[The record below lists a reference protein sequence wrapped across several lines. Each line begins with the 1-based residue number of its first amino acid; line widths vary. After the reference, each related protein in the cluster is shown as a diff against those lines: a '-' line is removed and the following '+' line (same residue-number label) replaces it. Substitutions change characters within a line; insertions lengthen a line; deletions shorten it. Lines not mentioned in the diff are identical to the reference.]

1 VSYLGRATT
10 NIGDYLNVVSRWDG
24 DGEPDRVLLRRF
36 IVQDMA
42 QSLGVCPV
50 IEAIHLEWVS
60 DRQPGD

>member
-1 VSYLGRATT
+1 MRATT
-10 NIGDYLNVVSRWDG
+10 NIGDYLNVLRWDGNG

-42 QSLGVCPV
+42 QSVGVCPV
-50 IEAIHLEWVS
+50 IEAIHLERVS